1 AVSVTGNNGFNKNVT
16 FSHVNL
22 PSGLTGSF
30 STNPVA
36 AGSSTNSTVSGTVAN
51 GDYAYII
58 RGTGEGISTPQNLNA
73 SIKLTA
79 GTQAV
84 TLSSPANNATGVD
97 VQPTLSWNADSNAVS
112 YRVEIATDS
121 AFSNIVANGSVSS
134 GTNFRPS
141 SKLSPNT
148 KYYWRVRSD
157 NSCGNTW
164 SAVHSFTTAN
174 ATDSAEL
181 ANGVAKT
188 SLTAEEGKT
197 LEFYMNVPAGAK
209 DLKFVMNGGSGDA
222 DLYVRFGSKPTTS
235 DYDCRPY
242 ESGNAETCTIS
253 NIQAGT
259 YYVMIRGY
267 SAFSGVSLTAS
278 YTEGGGGNTGGT
290 FSKSD
295 LSGASG
301 SWQHFTVEIPSGM
314 SSFKIDMSG
323 GSGDADLYVRKGA
336 QPTTNQHNCA
346 PYKDG
351 NAESC
356 SINNPG
362 TDTWYISVNGY
373 SAYSGVSISAEWKP

>member
-1 AVSVTGNNGFNKNVT
+1 
-16 FSHVNL
+16 
-22 PSGLTGSF
+22 
-30 STNPVA
+30 
-36 AGSSTNSTVSGTVAN
+36 
-51 GDYAYII
+51 
-58 RGTGEGISTPQNLNA
+58 
-73 SIKLTA
+73 
-79 GTQAV
+79 
-84 TLSSPANNATGVD
+84 
-97 VQPTLSWNADSNAVS
+97 
-112 YRVEIATDS
+112 
-121 AFSNIVANGSVSS
+121 
-134 GTNFRPS
+134 
-141 SKLSPNT
+141 
-148 KYYWRVRSD
+148 
-157 NSCGNTW
+157 
-164 SAVHSFTTAN
+164 
-174 ATDSAEL
+174 
-181 ANGVAKT
+181 
-188 SLTAEEGKT
+188 
-197 LEFYMNVPAGAK
+197 
-209 DLKFVMNGGSGDA
+209 VMNGGSGDA